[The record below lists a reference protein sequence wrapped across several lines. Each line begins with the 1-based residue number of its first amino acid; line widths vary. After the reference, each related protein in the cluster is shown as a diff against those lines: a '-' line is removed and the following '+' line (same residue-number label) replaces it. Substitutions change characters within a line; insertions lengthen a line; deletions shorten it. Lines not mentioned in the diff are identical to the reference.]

1 MLSPLDIF
9 QMDTCNNYSQ
19 QIISHSFNILW
30 SEMFIFIWN
39 LFLFSFCVDLTTYVR
54 LTICAKCMFENE
66 IITCKLFCPI
76 CVNKIQIWKN
86 NSNKQQWQQRN
97 DCLIAKLFINSKI
110 YVVLKSQCKH
120 QTKIQKICERQIDGK
135 KIG

>member
-1 MLSPLDIF
+1 
-9 QMDTCNNYSQ
+9 
-19 QIISHSFNILW
+19 
-30 SEMFIFIWN
+30 
-39 LFLFSFCVDLTTYVR
+39 
-54 LTICAKCMFENE
+54 MFENE

-135 KIG
+135 KLGSDNIEYTLGKK